1 MDAANGIHPHGNGS
15 RTGTAEV
22 AVLEAWYRHKIDNG
36 AAWFAMPV
44 LTENGMTETNVRFSE
59 PYQVAMQG
67 HDLYEITCNLEIDEM
82 PMMSE
87 EELDLV
93 IGGDADGE

>member
-1 MDAANGIHPHGNGS
+1 
-15 RTGTAEV
+15 
-22 AVLEAWYRHKIDNG
+22 
-36 AAWFAMPV
+36 
-44 LTENGMTETNVRFSE
+44 
-59 PYQVAMQG
+59 MQG